1 MPDIFLIRKSLQWVK
16 FSNATAVA
24 LTGQVASY
32 GSITGNSGTEVVTIP
47 GLTCIDGMGVTFTSL
62 TGGAGLSVGVKYYL
76 VNSGISGGST
86 AKLATSQ
93 GGTAIDFTSDI
104 TTGTLLVQTD
114 ELKIW
119 SGEFRDIFP
128 ATGINYQDSGVG
140 LSTVIVGTMTGALM
154 GSITPS
160 STAYGSDVIGPLTPT
175 NSDEVGHVPLR
186 QTLLSRTHWKITTS
200 TGPSPLYATWA
211 DGDIFSNNPPETA

>member
-47 GLTCIDGMGVTFTSL
+47 GLTCIDGMGVTLTSL
-62 TGGAGLSVGVKYYL
+62 TGGAGLSTGVKYYL
-76 VNSGISGGST
+76 VNSSGST

-93 GGTAIDFTSDI
+93 GGTAIDFTSNI

-114 ELKIW
+114 ELSVW
-119 SGEFRDIFP
+119 SGEFRDIFSAAGVSYRDSDFN
-128 ATGINYQDSGVG
+128 ATV
-140 LSTVIVGTMTGALM
+140 LVPTMTGALM

-160 STAYGSDVIGPLTPT
+160 VNAYEGNVIGPLTPT

>member
-16 FSNATAVA
+16 FSNATAVT
-24 LTGQVASY
+24 LT
-32 GSITGNSGTEVVTIP
+32 
-47 GLTCIDGMGVTFTSL
+47 
-62 TGGAGLSVGVKYYL
+62 
-76 VNSGISGGST
+76 T
-86 AKLATSQ
+86 AA
-93 GGTAIDFTSDI
+93 
-104 TTGTLLVQTD
+104 D

-128 ATGINYQDSGVG
+128 AIGINYVDSDAA
-140 LSTVIVGTMTGALM
+140 SIASVIIPTMTGALM
-154 GSITPS
+154 DSISPS
-160 STAYGSDVIGPLTPT
+160 ATAYGPSVVGPLTPT
-175 NSDEVGHVPLR
+175 YSDEVKHAALR

>member
-47 GLTCIDGMGVTFTSL
+47 GLTCIDGMGVTLTSL

-93 GGTAIDFTSDI
+93 GGTAIDFTSNI

-114 ELKIW
+114 ELSVW
-119 SGEFRDIFP
+119 SGEFRDIFTAAGVSYKDSDLN
-128 ATGINYQDSGVG
+128 ATV
-140 LSTVIVGTMTGALM
+140 LVPTMTGALM
-154 GSITPS
+154 SSITPS
-160 STAYGSDVIGPLTPT
+160 VNVYEGSVIGPLTPT

-200 TGPSPLYATWA
+200 TSPSPLYATWA

>member
-1 MPDIFLIRKSLQWVK
+1 MPDIFLIRKSLQWIK

-47 GLTCIDGMGVTFTSL
+47 GLTCVDGMGVTLTSL
-62 TGGAGLSVGVKYYL
+62 TGGAGLSTGVKYYL
-76 VNSGISGGST
+76 VNSSGST

-114 ELKIW
+114 ELRIW
-119 SGEFRDIFP
+119 SGEFRDIFT
-128 ATGINYQDSGVG
+128 AAGVSYRDTDFNTGLMVP
-140 LSTVIVGTMTGALM
+140 TMTGALM
-154 GSITPS
+154 DSITPS
-160 STAYGSDVIGPLTPT
+160 VAPEIRVIGPLTPT

-200 TGPSPLYATWA
+200 TSPSPLYATWA